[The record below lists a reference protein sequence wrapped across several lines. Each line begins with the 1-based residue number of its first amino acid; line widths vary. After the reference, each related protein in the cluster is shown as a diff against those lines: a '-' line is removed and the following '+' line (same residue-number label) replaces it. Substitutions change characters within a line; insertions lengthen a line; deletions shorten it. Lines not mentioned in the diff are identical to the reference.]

1 MIVAMGT
8 LGDDWR
14 DQRVTDLRDRMTID
28 IARLEENI
36 RELRREILDLRLE
49 KIRLPRCKRSKL

>member
-1 MIVAMGT
+1 MGAPR
-8 LGDDWR
+8 DDWR
-14 DQRVTDLRDRMTID
+14 DQRVTDLRDRVYSD

-49 KIRLPRCKRSKL
+49 KMNRPHCRTK